1 MICSRVFRETH
12 YTCSHRTAM
21 QVQLAT
27 LCMSS
32 TNLEFVDLLYA
43 NKIKQDKKNN
53 LLVIENR
60 RDWKL
65 LTNVSS
71 EVRQSK
77 FSCSLD
83 NRHFIGE
90 CRFGSLV
97 FLVGFLYAG
106 EFHLKLSFVLFIH
119 KWSVLFNRL
128 FCANQFS
135 KDKWE
140 STHLMLTPWRQNSF
154 DDLCDQRHSL
164 LYSSVALMN
173 EVNRTSISNEL
184 SIKS

>member
-1 MICSRVFRETH
+1 
-12 YTCSHRTAM
+12 M

-32 TNLEFVDLLYA
+32 TNPEFVDLLYA

-60 RDWKL
+60 RDRKL

-90 CRFGSLV
+90 CRFGSSV
-97 FLVGFLYAG
+97 FLVGF
-106 EFHLKLSFVLFIH
+106 SFEIV
-119 KWSVLFNRL
+119 VRL
-128 FCANQFS
+128 V
-135 KDKWE
+135 
-140 STHLMLTPWRQNSF
+140 
-154 DDLCDQRHSL
+154 
-164 LYSSVALMN
+164 YSQMIGIN
-173 EVNRTSISNEL
+173 
-184 SIKS
+184 

>member
-1 MICSRVFRETH
+1 MICSRVSGEAH
-12 YTCSHRTAM
+12 YTCSRRTAM

-60 RDWKL
+60 RDSKV

-71 EVRQSK
+71 VVRQSK

-106 EFHLKLSFVLFIH
+106 EFHLKFLSFVLFIH
-119 KWSVLFNRL
+119 KWSVLINRL

-140 STHLMLTPWRQNSF
+140 STHLMLTPLRQDGLWWPLWPKTLTTLFIS
-154 DDLCDQRHSL
+154 CT
-164 LYSSVALMN
+164 N
-173 EVNRTSISNEL
+173 ERS
-184 SIKS
+184 KSY